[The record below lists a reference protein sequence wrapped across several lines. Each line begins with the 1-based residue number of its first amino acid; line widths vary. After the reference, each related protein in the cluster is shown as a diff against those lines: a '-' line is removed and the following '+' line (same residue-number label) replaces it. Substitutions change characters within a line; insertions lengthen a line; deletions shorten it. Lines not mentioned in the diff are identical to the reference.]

1 MKYKVT
7 ASMERIMN
15 DVKYADKEKAWIGFD
30 LDGTLAKYDGWK
42 GWQYIGDPVEK
53 MVGKA
58 KDYINRGLT
67 VKILTAR
74 CSKVSLARSEITFDQ
89 MTAVIQDWTEK
100 HIGMRLEVVT
110 EKDCDMLHF
119 FDDSCVQVEPSTGN
133 IIGSEIMVDLGDE
146 GDFHHPIKEYI
157 SSDVNHQDHWNETKI
172 DTACLNDFTTGLLHG
187 GYANVQNFEA
197 TPSLITFQATKDDN
211 VSRFSLYTCDG
222 NVHNEPTTLWVVID
236 VSMSNGSNR
245 MFYKIDNLS
254 FKSLGYKLARQV
266 LAKPPFPVTVQ
277 QQ

>member
-15 DVKYADKEKAWIGFD
+15 DVKYADKEKAWIGCD
-30 LDGTLAKYDGWK
+30 LDGTLAKCDGWK
-42 GWQYIGDPVEK
+42 GWQYIGEPVEK
-53 MVGKA
+53 MVLKL
-58 KDYINRGLT
+58 KSYMDRGLT
-67 VKILTAR
+67 VKIWTAR
-74 CSKVSLARSEITFDQ
+74 CSKVSLARSNITFDQ
-89 MTAVIQDWTEK
+89 MSKVIQDWTEK
-100 HIGMRLEVVT
+100 VFGQRLEVVT
-110 EKDCDMLHF
+110 EKDCDMLF
-119 FDDSCVQVEPSTGN
+119 CFDDSIMQVEPNTGN

-157 SSDVNHQDHWNETKI
+157 SGDVNHQEHWNETKI
-172 DTACLNDFTTGLLHG
+172 DTACLDDFTTGLLHG

-236 VSMSNGSNR
+236 VSVSNGSNR

-266 LAKPPFPVTVQ
+266 LARPPFPVTVQ

>member
-1 MKYKVT
+1 MKYRVEP
-7 ASMERIMN
+7 ALERVMN
-15 DVKYADKEKAWIGFD
+15 DVKYADPKKAWIGCD
-30 LDGTLAKYDGWK
+30 LDGTLAKYEGWK
-42 GWQYIGDPVEK
+42 GWQHIGEPIEKTVLSLKSYIE
-53 MVGKA
+53 
-58 KDYINRGLT
+58 RGLT
-67 VKILTAR
+67 VKIWTAR
-74 CSKVSLARSEITFDQ
+74 CSKVSLALSNITFDQ
-89 MTAVIQDWTEK
+89 EAKVIQDWTERVF
-100 HIGMRLEVVT
+100 GRRLEVVT
-110 EKDCDMLHF
+110 EKDANMLF
-119 FDDSCVQVEPSTGN
+119 ALDDSIIQVEPNTGN

-146 GDFHHPIKEYI
+146 EDFHHPIKEYI
-157 SSDVNHQDHWNETKI
+157 SSDVNHQDHWTETKI

-236 VSMSNGSNR
+236 VSMSNGSTR
-245 MFYKIDNLS
+245 MFYKIDHLS